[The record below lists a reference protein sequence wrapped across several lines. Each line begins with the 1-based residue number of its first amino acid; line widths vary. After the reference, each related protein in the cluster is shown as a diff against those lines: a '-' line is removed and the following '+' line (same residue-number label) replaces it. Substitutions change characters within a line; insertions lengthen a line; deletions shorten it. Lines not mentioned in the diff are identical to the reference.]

1 MLCRSALVTL
11 STVGA
16 ASAIVVLT
24 GCSGGSSALAP
35 GPATPQGAA
44 QVRHIEN
51 HFACPTTGSIEYV
64 SGISNGSINVYAGQ
78 FAGQAPCGQITDG
91 LISPSGLFVL
101 ASTHDLYVADFG
113 GANVQVYHRGQTT
126 PYNTYFD
133 PSVQDVFDVAVA
145 PDGTVLATNYHSRN
159 KTERGSISTWIGGPN
174 GGTFVGNFPM
184 QHSNDGYD
192 VTVRNNGI
200 VYFSYRTRNSR
211 GELWKMRCP
220 AGACATQTQVAGVL
234 FEFPGGMQ
242 FDNSDDLIAADQA
255 GLADTFE
262 LPNPNPKTFAVV
274 GQPVDMALSGSDHHL
289 FIADALNHDAAEYSY
304 PGGKLIG
311 TVPGSP
317 LGGPDGI
324 AVDP

>member
-1 MLCRSALVTL
+1 MLSRSALVSLYTL
-11 STVGA
+11 GA
-16 ASAIVVLT
+16 AGTIALLAA
-24 GCSGGSSALAP
+24 CSNNSSTAAP
-35 GPATPQGAA
+35 GPATPQGGA
-44 QVRHIEN
+44 QARQFKSHD
-51 HFACPTTGSIEYV
+51 ACPATGAIEYV
-64 SGISNGSINVYAGQ
+64 SGISNGAINVYAGQ

-91 LISPSGLFVL
+91 LIAPFGLFVQT
-101 ASTHDLYVADFG
+101 STHDLYVADFG
-113 GANVQVYHRGQTT
+113 GASVQVYHRGQTT
-126 PYNTYFD
+126 PYNTYRD
-133 PSVQDVFDVAVA
+133 PSVQDVVDVAVA
-145 PDGTVLATNYHSRN
+145 PDGTVLATNFHKRDR
-159 KTERGSISTWIGGPN
+159 TERGSISTWIGGPN

-192 VTVRNNGI
+192 VTVRSNGI

-220 AGACATQTQVAGVL
+220 AGACGNQTQVAGVL

-242 FDNSDDLIAADQA
+242 FDTSDDLIAADQA

-262 LPNPNPKTFAVV
+262 LPNPSPKTFAIA

-289 FIADALNHDAAEYSY
+289 FIADALNHDAAEYTY
-304 PGGKLIG
+304 PGGKLLG

-317 LGGPDGI
+317 LGGPAGI